1 MNKRLFLMIFLG
13 CSASLDV
20 FAQQAAPLTLQR
32 VIDTYVQNNLELQA
46 ARFRVERA
54 KADQIAARLRPNPGI
69 TVTAENLPISGPTPA
84 GRLYEFGTT
93 YSETIE
99 LGGKREL
106 REKAAEATRS
116 AAEVQFE
123 DTMRRGLAEVKRL
136 YFDALLAR
144 YNVEVALENRQT
156 FEQLVQFNLARFQE
170 GAIPEVDL
178 IKVRLERVK
187 YDSGVKQS
195 ELSLRQATIRLL
207 EKLGTSGG
215 NFDAQQVSG
224 ELDARPVD
232 SDLNVLRQFA
242 STERS
247 DVRAAVAELNAATQ
261 RLALERA
268 RGKPDISPF
277 AGYKRVGSDNTLL
290 FGVNIPLK
298 LRDRNHAEV
307 ARAEADV
314 KAAEFRLQIARN
326 HALAEVEAAHAAL
339 QTSRELVETFENE
352 LLRQADESRTITV
365 AAYEE
370 GGVEL
375 LPVLEAQRTRTEVRQ
390 QYFKTLFDYQA
401 SIVALEL
408 AVGREIQP

>member
-1 MNKRLFLMIFLG
+1 MIFLG
-13 CSASLDV
+13 CPATLDV

-46 ARFRVERA
+46 ARFRLERA
-54 KADQIAARLRPNPGI
+54 MADQIAARLRPNPGI
-69 TVTAENLPISGPTPA
+69 TVTAENLAISGPTPA
-84 GRLYEFGTT
+84 GRLYEIGTT

-99 LGGKREL
+99 LGGKRAI
-106 REKAAEATRS
+106 REKAAAATLS

-136 YFDALLAR
+136 YLDALLAR

-156 FEQLVQFNLARFQE
+156 FEQLVQFNLTRFQE

-187 YDSGVKQS
+187 FDSGVKQS

-207 EKLGTSGG
+207 EKLAMPNGD
-215 NFDAQQVSG
+215 FDGQEVSG

-261 RLALERA
+261 RMALERA

-277 AGYKRVGSDNTLL
+277 AGYKRVGDNNTLL
-290 FGVNIPLK
+290 FGVNIPLT
-298 LRDRNHAEV
+298 LRNRNQAEI

-314 KAAEFRLQIARN
+314 KAAESRLQIARN
-326 HALAEVEAAHAAL
+326 HALAEVEAAYAAL
-339 QTSRELVETFENE
+339 QTSRELVEMFQNE
-352 LLRQADESRTITV
+352 MLRQADESRTITL

-370 GGVEL
+370 GGAEL